1 MQMDAAK
8 TISQAFPKFALTKQL
23 GIFSWNPG
31 PDSNS
36 RLKPFTDVTAQD
48 VLSRVQRERVRAGGG
63 AGVDGLADDLQRM
76 ALGSGVP
83 QVLYSTVKLPVTFM
97 SGLPPQELT
106 NRFPN
111 DPGYILPLRE
121 ALQRGV
127 SLKDIDFVLG
137 GSALDVLA
145 NRTFDP
151 DGGCSYLVQ
160 SAAGVIV
167 VAKSKYAASFAPSP
181 QPALLIDLTLGQVLR
196 AELR

>member
-1 MQMDAAK
+1 MDAAK

-23 GIFSWNPG
+23 GIYSWTPG
-31 PDSNS
+31 PDSNT
-36 RLKPFTDVTAQD
+36 RLKPFADVTTHD
-48 VLSRVQRERVRAGGG
+48 VLSRLQGEPVNAGGAAG
-63 AGVDGLADDLQRM
+63 ADGLADDLQRM
-76 ALGSGVP
+76 ALGASVP
-83 QVLYSTVKLPVTFM
+83 QVLHSTVKLPVNFI
-97 SGLPPQELT
+97 SNLPPQEFP

-111 DPGYILPLRE
+111 DPGYIVALRA

-145 NRTFDP
+145 NRTFDS

-167 VAKSKYAASFAPSP
+167 VAKSKSAAACARSP
-181 QPALLIDLTLGQVLR
+181 RRALLT
-196 AELR
+196 

>member
-1 MQMDAAK
+1 MDAAK

-36 RLKPFTDVTAQD
+36 RLKPFADVTADD
-48 VLSRVQRERVRAGGG
+48 VLSRVPVQRERVGAGGG
-63 AGVDGLADDLQRM
+63 AGADGLADDLQRM
-76 ALGSGVP
+76 ALGAGVP
-83 QVLYSTVKLPVTFM
+83 QVLHSTVRLPVTFM
-97 SGLPPQELT
+97 TGLPPQELT

-111 DPGYILPLRE
+111 DPGYIVPLLE

-127 SLKDIDFVLG
+127 SLQDIDFVLG

-160 SAAGVIV
+160 RAAGVIV
-167 VAKSKYAASFAPSP
+167 VAKSKYAASFA
-181 QPALLIDLTLGQVLR
+181 LLMRLTPMQVLR

>member
-1 MQMDAAK
+1 MDASK

-36 RLKPFTDVTAQD
+36 RLKPFSDVTAQD
-48 VLSRVQRERVRAGGG
+48 VMSRVQSERVGAGGG
-63 AGVDGLADDLQRM
+63 AGADGLADDLQRM
-76 ALGSGVP
+76 ALGAGVP
-83 QVLYSTVKLPVTFM
+83 QVLHSSVRLPVKFM
-97 SGLPPQELT
+97 TGLPPQEFT

-111 DPGYILPLRE
+111 DPGYIVPLRE
-121 ALQRGV
+121 ALKRGV
-127 SLKDIDFVLG
+127 SLENLDFVLG

-151 DGGCSYLVQ
+151 EGGCSYLVQ

-167 VAKSKYAASFAPSP
+167 VAKSKSASSFPLP
-181 QPALLIDLTLGQVLR
+181 PRRVLLM
-196 AELR
+196 